1 MMKIIK
7 WQNLIL
13 SLVAYEKLIHLIF
26 TYKVVT
32 WHCVHVSLL
41 LYFFLPL
48 SLVLF
53 ICLSLYL
60 SPLRLN
66 CFIVSLFLLMP
77 LPHSLPMYLSQ
88 TSLAIYLYLLL
99 NLSFTIRI
107 AIILLLFFHISLS
120 HSLSVSLAQPLTILH
135 FIFAT
140 LFLSFLHS
148 YYDMTIINIDLF
160 CFNNNYYFACLVA
173 CLYED

>member
-1 MMKIIK
+1 MQI
-7 WQNLIL
+7 NP
-13 SLVAYEKLIHLIF
+13 SNVHLQSRYLTLRPCISSF
-26 TYKVVT
+26 SSTQS
-32 WHCVHVSLL
+32 CS
-41 LYFFLPL
+41 FF
-48 SLVLF
+48 F
-53 ICLSLYL
+53 SLYL

-66 CFIVSLFLLMP
+66 CFIASLFLLMP
-77 LPHSLPMYLSQ
+77 FPHSLPMYLSQ

-148 YYDMTIINIDLF
+148 YYVMTIINIDLF
-160 CFNNNYYFACLVA
+160 CFNNNYFFARLVA
-173 CLYED
+173 CLYEDEYS